1 MLRSFKTLT
10 VIFMLFAAVT
20 SLHASKVQIILH
32 SPPPNMLGVG
42 DMWNLTLENT
52 TKSDLK
58 IYVTG
63 TATEEKDGLIIEG
76 KSKVFTIKPGRTNY
90 TYNDFSGAEVK
101 YNNGKYKEI
110 ILRTGNAPEGSYTI
124 CVTAFEESGEIAG
137 MENCIMQTVQQLG
150 SISLISP
157 EDGAEINPDQP
168 LIFSWTPLQGAK
180 DYSLKIVELKGDQ
193 SPDLAMK
200 NNLSFLEIKNLQT
213 NSYLYPVSEKKFEK
227 GKQYAWQVKSLNVE
241 SEILPMFII
250 WGGET
255 INLSLTPLICDG
267 CCFDMNIS
275 GNFTNSFFNSFK
287 FTSSLNNIASVTA
300 AAGNTIVSQSLTDV
314 VLRTSN
320 NSGFVLNSVVGEIC
334 FNQTNNP
341 FPVSTMWSTN
351 MGTVFMLPADQST
364 LQCPANCD
372 CSEMCVQWISPGSP
386 NFGSV
391 PIGQSLTQ
399 QVKICNCGTMGNLY
413 ITPLPSPNID
423 PFSITPSEGFQYMIP
438 PGSCQIYD
446 VTFTPTNTTSIT
458 RSWNISHNASNV
470 GTSPYVINLTGQG
483 TAVPC
488 NGTTILTYV
497 GNTESVV
504 CDFGSLPVGPTYTKT
519 IKIKN
524 SITSCDPIDITPGP
538 LTGGEFSRDFP
549 ATPPTYTRSPNGFVT
564 FEISYTPIPGASS
577 QNWNIVHTA
586 ANLSPNYNI
595 LITGFGLTACPVDM
609 LVKQGTV
616 IYNHLST
623 YDFGNR
629 RTGTTTNKDFKIY
642 NLNTSNCNLLIN
654 WLSPLLPAPFSVS
667 VAPAVTNPAGISI
680 PDFATVT
687 LTFNPT
693 SDGTWTAIPWNIGN
707 NSTTPGITP
716 HIINLNGKGIPLLNM
731 KVARGTN
738 VSTPVQA
745 NNSTFVFPNTA
756 SGSTSTQNFTIL
768 NLAAST
774 ANLILTWLA
783 PLLPAPF
790 SVTAAPGPIT
800 PTSSTV
806 VTVTFAPTA
815 SGTWTAVPWTI
826 GENSTNYLNQ
836 YVIKFTGTCQ

>member
-32 SPPPNMLGVG
+32 SPPPNMLGIG

-101 YNNGKYKEI
+101 YNNGKYKEV

-157 EDGAEINPDQP
+157 EDGAKINPDQP

-364 LQCPANCD
+364 LQCPSNCD

-391 PIGQSLTQ
+391 PVGQSLTQ
-399 QVKICNCGTMGNLY
+399 QVKICNCGTTGNLY
-413 ITPLPSPNID
+413 VTPLPLPAIA

-470 GTSPYVINLTGQG
+470 GASPYVINLTGQG
-483 TAVPC
+483 TA
-488 NGTTILTYV
+488 GTCTGTIASIYQ
-497 GNTESVV
+497 NSVSAANDITSTLV
-504 CDFGSLPVGPTYTKT
+504 CDFGPLTVGSTYTRN
-519 IKIKN
+519 IIIKN
-524 SITSCDPIDITPGP
+524 TSPVSCGPIVITPGTW
-538 LTGGEFSRDFP
+538 TGGEFSRNFP
-549 ATPPTYTRSPNGFVT
+549 STPPAYTRNPNGSVSFT
-564 FEISYTPIPGASS
+564 ISYTPVVGVSTQI
-577 QNWNIVHTA
+577 WNIVTTA
-586 ANLSPNYNI
+586 ASSPSYTI
-595 LITGFGLTACPVDM
+595 TLQGTGITGCIRNM
-609 LVKQGTV
+609 NVKQGSTS
-616 IYNHLST
+616 YNNGST
-623 YDFGNR
+623 FNFGNR
-629 RTGTTTNKDFKIY
+629 SINSNTDRIFTIR
-642 NLNTSNCNLLIN
+642 NLGTSNCNLDISSITLPPGPFTIQTV
-654 WLSPLLPAPFSVS
+654 LTPPSPLGVNSGGTSATFKVRFHPTATGSWTGTTIPLSIFNNSSSP
-667 VAPAVTNPAGISI
+667 GIS
-680 PDFATVT
+680 P
-687 LTFNPT
+687 
-693 SDGTWTAIPWNIGN
+693 
-707 NSTTPGITP
+707 
-716 HIINLNGKGIPLLNM
+716 
-731 KVARGTN
+731 
-738 VSTPVQA
+738 
-745 NNSTFVFPNTA
+745 
-756 SGSTSTQNFTIL
+756 
-768 NLAAST
+768 
-774 ANLILTWLA
+774 
-783 PLLPAPF
+783 
-790 SVTAAPGPIT
+790 
-800 PTSSTV
+800 
-806 VTVTFAPTA
+806 
-815 SGTWTAVPWTI
+815 
-826 GENSTNYLNQ
+826 
-836 YVIKFTGTCQ
+836 YVIYLTGSCP